1 METAESTK
9 SDLSCVLL
17 LLFIVC
23 MSGYEAPQLLMD
35 QILVESQPSL
45 RVQEGKK
52 TPLAFAQGAMKQT
65 HSASPSKSLS
75 IREVNYPC
83 FGGI

>member
-1 METAESTK
+1 
-9 SDLSCVLL
+9 
-17 LLFIVC
+17 

-45 RVQEGKK
+45 RVKEVIKK
-52 TPLAFAQGAMKQT
+52 TRPAFIPIARGAMKQT